1 MLKYSSALQKGMAE
15 MSLMGFKLWQG
26 GLLMQQKGWEKDLIH
41 KEGPDP
47 GHCDPC
53 AVQEAAG
60 MGSATTSMGKI
71 FQ

>member
-1 MLKYSSALQKGMAE
+1 
-15 MSLMGFKLWQG
+15 
-26 GLLMQQKGWEKDLIH
+26 MQQKGWEKDLIH